1 MDFTGLTAHCVASAG
16 SLWFQLE
23 EDHLYV
29 QNCLGVIYMT
39 ITMLSFTSFS
49 SVASYIDQ
57 NGVFHRYH
65 P

>member
-1 MDFTGLTAHCVASAG
+1 MFVG

-49 SVASYIDQ
+49 SVASYLEQ
-57 NGVFHRYH
+57 NAVFHRYV
-65 P
+65 